1 MKCLNYSSK
10 ATILCLF
17 FSFHRYGL
25 ECLFRFYSYG
35 LEKNFRKEIFKDFQ
49 EETKKDYESGQLY
62 GLEKFWAYLEYS
74 QSKTQPVDPKLQEYL
89 SRFKKLEDFRVD
101 LPSSEEFGRQRHSST
116 SGEERIHHT
125 LPPPSA
131 AEPASAGNC
140 SPKDGVQGKSTG
152 AQ

>member
-1 MKCLNYSSK
+1 MQKRI
-10 ATILCLF
+10 T
-17 FSFHRYGL
+17 
-25 ECLFRFYSYG
+25 
-35 LEKNFRKEIFKDFQ
+35 
-49 EETKKDYESGQLY
+49 GQLY